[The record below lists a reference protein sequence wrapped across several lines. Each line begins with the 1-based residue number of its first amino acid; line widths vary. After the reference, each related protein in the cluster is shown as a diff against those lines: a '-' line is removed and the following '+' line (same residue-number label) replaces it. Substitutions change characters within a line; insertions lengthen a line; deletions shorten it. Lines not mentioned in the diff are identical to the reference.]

1 MRSLPDINDDA
12 LILVFNVLP
21 VDSILALRQVLH
33 AGYPFPRHRLPLMD
47 ASELEWAVR
56 RAARIGL
63 FWRSYT
69 THPRKLADFQA
80 SYGTGVYD
88 VHFLPGSGGRRIVTV
103 TKGIWSVISVWE
115 IVCNKLSS
123 EGAFVRKVAEWSP
136 KGIIFTGQQ
145 SIEILSLHEVNDRTS
160 VLKSIRT
167 IDTRLKPIALQGSL
181 AANCD
186 DASKAVI
193 MNWENGAQAVLRGAE
208 EPVDQHFQ
216 YNKCLRVVFC
226 HRSVLVVRARSIE
239 LFAMPDMQ
247 PSSTPPVAEHP
258 IARHS
263 FGWIDGVSVSV
274 QARDQAAAPDAIAPL
289 SILLRAE
296 SDDPWSSDVH
306 KLDLYTLEPNP
317 LYLYAGNQDHVSP
330 SAFPSPP
337 VSLSP
342 GSPSRSPSPR
352 SSAHAA
358 MGTPYV
364 FPPVHS
370 QLYSPSVRGV
380 LRCTSIVLGS
390 HGTAVWIQPR
400 PAHSMDLTALDVHAS
415 VTQAPETARA
425 NETVAGAV
433 FAGALQ
439 RENEGHVS
447 PDARNLWIQSFGSS
461 YWTSIDYVEELGLIA
476 LGSSQGM
483 SSLRCARPMSLS
495 SFLSSFLPVAH
506 ADAPEEKEEEQ
517 PQEEESPAE
526 EPAEEEEEEE
536 PEDILP
542 ALREECEQSAKCLAA
557 TKHFQHCEEK
567 VNAGKGYAHEDCT
580 EEFCTYPL
588 MTSVRYTD
596 LMHERGS
603 TYRPAG
609 NACTLR
615 KLTWHFQGCVAPKL
629 FAKLK

>member
-1 MRSLPDINDDA
+1 MAMRSLPDINDDA

-21 VDSILALRQVLH
+21 VDSILALRQTCRRMLSISRTRLIWHNAYVHEVLH

-56 RAARIGL
+56 RAVRIGL

-136 KGIIFTGQQ
+136 KGIIFTGFVVNSDSSSKGTLAVSVDRKGQQ

-247 PSSTPPVAEHP
+247 PPSTPPVAEHP

-352 SSAHAA
+352 SSAQAA

-400 PAHSMDLTALDVHAS
+400 PAHSVDLTALDVHAS

-483 SSLRCARPMSLS
+483 VIVL
-495 SFLSSFLPVAH
+495 
-506 ADAPEEKEEEQ
+506 
-517 PQEEESPAE
+517 
-526 EPAEEEEEEE
+526 
-536 PEDILP
+536 
-542 ALREECEQSAKCLAA
+542 
-557 TKHFQHCEEK
+557 
-567 VNAGKGYAHEDCT
+567 
-580 EEFCTYPL
+580 
-588 MTSVRYTD
+588 D
-596 LMHERGS
+596 LE
-603 TYRPAG
+603 
-609 NACTLR
+609 
-615 KLTWHFQGCVAPKL
+615 
-629 FAKLK
+629 